1 MRIVL
6 LLLLTALI
14 SLSNGQSDNHAL
26 LSQEMQTPLVFNQ
39 NEFGDSL
46 SVLVFSDDSYDYYA
60 LDLTKLGGEF
70 ERVYF
75 MNLSYEDP
83 RVVNLDADLK
93 KDQTWFKAYY
103 KYPQSDIICLFKELK
118 EKTDKRSLDM
128 NDEEKSAWM
137 AKNDKFFKVKN
148 DE

>member
-6 LLLLTALI
+6 LLLLTAFI
-14 SLSNGQSDNHAL
+14 SVSNGQSDNHAS
-26 LSQEMQTPLVFNQ
+26 LSQMQTPLVFNQ

-103 KYPQSDIICLFKELK
+103 KYTGSEIICLFKELK
-118 EKTDKRSLDM
+118 EKTDKKSLSM
-128 NDEEKSAWM
+128 NVEEKSAWM
-137 AKNDKFFKVKN
+137 AKNDKFFKINN